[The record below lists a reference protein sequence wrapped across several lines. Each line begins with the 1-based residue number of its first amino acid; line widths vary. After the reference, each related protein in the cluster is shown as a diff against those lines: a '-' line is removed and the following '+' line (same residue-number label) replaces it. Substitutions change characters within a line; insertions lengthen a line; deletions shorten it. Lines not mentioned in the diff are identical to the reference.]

1 MDIINDIIYPV
12 LEEIREDDGSDFE
25 ISPDLEIYGDD
36 SIFDSISLVRFIV
49 NLQDRILELTDKDI
63 ILVSSDIMKKSKS
76 PFKSVTILADYI
88 GGLLE
93 NEQ

>member
-12 LEEIREDDGSDFE
+12 LEEIKEDDELDFE
-25 ISPDLEIYGDD
+25 LSKDLEIYGND

-63 ILVSSDIMKKSKS
+63 ILVSSDIMKKSNS
-76 PFKSVTILADYI
+76 PFKTVSILADYI

-93 NEQ
+93 NE

>member
-12 LEEIREDDGSDFE
+12 LEEIKEDDDAEFE
-25 ISPDLEIYGDD
+25 ISPTLEIYGDQ

-49 NLQDRILELTDKDI
+49 NMQDRILELTDKDI
-63 ILVSSDIMKKSKS
+63 ILVSSDIMKKSNS
-76 PFKSVTILADYI
+76 PFKNVTILAEYI

-93 NEQ
+93 NE

>member
-12 LEEIREDDGSDFE
+12 LEEIKEDDDLDFE
-25 ISPDLEIYGDD
+25 LSPDLEIYGDN

-49 NLQDRILELTDKDI
+49 NLQDKILELTDEDI

-76 PFKSVTILADYI
+76 PFKTVTILAEYI
-88 GGLLE
+88 GGLLNHE
-93 NEQ
+93 